1 MLDKLT
7 VGNAA
12 KDSEEFR
19 HWLVGDIESWK
30 SSRSNPVDLPR
41 MGLRNTKDLEIKWG
55 VHPAGEIR
63 PAGWA
68 PSSGKRGIS
77 ILLHGRFVITFR
89 DTHDHEPAG
98 EVCLSELG
106 DYVVWNEALEHRWRS
121 VDESLV
127 LTVCWVPRTTS
138 A

>member
-1 MLDKLT
+1 MLDKLI

-19 HWLVGDIESWK
+19 HWFVGDIESWK

-41 MGLRNTKDLEIKWG
+41 LGLRNSKDLEIKWG
-55 VHPAGEIR
+55 VHSAGDVR
-63 PAGWA
+63 PGGWA
-68 PSSGKRGIS
+68 PPSGKRAIS
-77 ILLHGRFVITFR
+77 ILLRGSFVISFR
-89 DTHDHEPAG
+89 DTHAHESAG
-98 EVCLSELG
+98 EVCLSKLG
-106 DYVVWNEALEHRWRS
+106 DYVLWHETLEHRWRS

-127 LTVCWVPRTTS
+127 LTVRWVLRTTS

>member
-12 KDSEEFR
+12 KDSEEFG
-19 HWLVGDIESWK
+19 HWLVFDIESWK
-30 SSRSNPVDLPR
+30 SNGSNPVDLPR
-41 MGLRNTKDLEIKWG
+41 MGLRNAKDLEIKWG
-55 VHPAGEIR
+55 IHSAGEVR
-63 PAGWA
+63 PGGWA
-68 PSSGKRGIS
+68 PSSGKRVIS
-77 ILLHGRFVITFR
+77 ILLRGRFVISFR
-89 DTHDHEPAG
+89 DAHDQKSAG

-106 DYVVWNEALEHRWRS
+106 DYVLWNEALEHHWLS

-127 LTVCWVPRTTS
+127 LTVRWVPRTTS

>member
-41 MGLRNTKDLEIKWG
+41 MGLRNTKDLEIRWG
-55 VHPAGEIR
+55 VHSAGEVR
-63 PAGWA
+63 PGGWA
-68 PSSGKRGIS
+68 PSSGKRAIS
-77 ILLHGRFVITFR
+77 ILLRGRFVISFR
-89 DTHDHEPAG
+89 DTHDHESAG

-106 DYVVWNEALEHRWRS
+106 DYVVSNEALEHHWRS

-127 LTVCWVPRTTS
+127 LTVRWVPRTTS